1 VGDDLTPEHV
11 FYVVLIC
18 ASVLGI
24 LGLLFWS
31 VGERECLPVDE
42 TDSAGDSGLT

>member
-1 VGDDLTPEHV
+1 VNPAYV

-18 ASVLGI
+18 VCVLAM

-31 VGERECLPVDE
+31 VGERECPEPDPSD
-42 TDSAGDSGLT
+42 TAGDSGLT